1 MTAPTARPLADV
13 QQDALIAVEQEMA
26 RRARGR
32 RPWTVTDYLDQNAK
46 EHARFK
52 VAAIARTRLGRTV

>member
-1 MTAPTARPLADV
+1 MTASTARPLADV

-32 RPWTVTDYLDQNAK
+32 RPWTLDDYLDQNAK
-46 EHARFK
+46 EHARFE
-52 VAAIARTRLGRTV
+52 VARRARLGRIAP